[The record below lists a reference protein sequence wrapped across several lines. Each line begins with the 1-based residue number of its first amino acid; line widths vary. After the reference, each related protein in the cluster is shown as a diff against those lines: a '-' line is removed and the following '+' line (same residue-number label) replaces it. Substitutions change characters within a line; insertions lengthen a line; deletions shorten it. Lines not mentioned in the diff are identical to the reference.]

1 VVLSWVDKNN
11 WLIRGKMFENK
22 KLLEVNLTN
31 NTISD
36 IKLKEEV
43 LRNYLSGS
51 GLAAKLLYDELQT
64 DLSPL
69 HPDSPLL
76 FFSGLLTG
84 TPIPT
89 ASKLSVCAKSPLTG
103 IWDEATVGGTW
114 GAELK
119 FCGYEG
125 VIIRG
130 RAEKPVYLYI
140 TPEEIKIKDAQEMWG
155 QDTYRTS
162 QNLKEKGGPE
172 IKIASIGQAGENLVN
187 ISSIV
192 IDAPHYRLA
201 GRGGLGAVMGSKNL
215 KAIVVKGNLKP
226 TVENPLALKEVLKAD
241 RQNIR
246 NYTEGLHK
254 LGTAGSVEAREYIG
268 DLPIKNFAQSRWQGA
283 SKITGQVIVDNLFK
297 KHYACFAC
305 PIACGKEVKIKTP
318 PFVVHGPEYET
329 VAAFGSLCLNDNLDS
344 IVEVNDLCNRYGIDT
359 ISFGISV
366 AFAIEAYEKGFLN
379 QEDFEGI
386 DLEWGNSQTI
396 IKLVH
401 LVAKNEGPGK
411 LLGQGVKQF
420 SKKVGKNSEEF
431 AIHVKGLE
439 LPLHDPRA
447 YTGMALSYA
456 TANRGGCHLES
467 LSYAIESGIPIE
479 DLGYGEDNKLDPH
492 TSIGKAELVIK
503 LQNYMNVF
511 NALGLCKFLLFGR
524 IGPSKV
530 TEWLNQATGWN
541 LTPAELLTIG
551 ERLHNL
557 KRMYNV
563 KLGINRKDDTLPTR
577 LLTLARNDGMAAGV
591 LPELDKMLEEYYYL
605 RGWDENGIP
614 SKEKLKQLNLN

>member
-1 VVLSWVDKNN
+1 MYNN
-11 WLIRGKMFENK
+11 SRKIINID
-22 KLLEVNLTN
+22 LTN
-31 NTISD
+31 NTISVR
-36 IKLKEEV
+36 KLKEEM
-43 LRNYLSGS
+43 LKNYLGGS
-51 GLAAKLLYDELQT
+51 GLAAKLLYDELSA
-64 DLSPL
+64 DLLPL
-69 HPDSPLL
+69 HPDSPLM

-84 TPIPT
+84 TSIPT

-103 IWDEATVGGTW
+103 IWNESTVGGKW

-125 VIIRG
+125 IIIVG
-130 RAEKPVYLYI
+130 KAEKPVYLYI
-140 TPEEIKIKDAQEMWG
+140 TPKEIKIKDAQEIWG
-155 QDTYRTS
+155 QDTYHVS
-162 QNLKEKGGPE
+162 QHLKEKHGPE

-187 ISSIV
+187 ISSVV
-192 IDAPHYRLA
+192 IEAPHCRLA
-201 GRGGLGAVMGSKNL
+201 GRGGMGAVMGSKNL

-226 TVENPLALKEVLKAD
+226 SVNNPLALKEILKTD

-246 NYTEGLHK
+246 HYTEGLHK
-254 LGTAGSVEAREYIG
+254 LGTAGAVEAREYTG
-268 DLPIKNFAQSRWQGA
+268 DLPIKNFAGSRWQGA
-283 SKITGQVIVDNLFK
+283 SKITGQVIADTLFK
-297 KHYACFAC
+297 KHSACFAC

-344 IVEVNDLCNRYGIDT
+344 IVEANDLCNRYGIDT

-366 AFAIEAYEKGFLN
+366 AFAMEACEKGFLN
-379 QEDFEGI
+379 QEDFKGI
-386 DLEWGNSQTI
+386 NIEWGNSQAI
-396 IKLVH
+396 IKLIH
-401 LVAKNEGPGK
+401 QVAKNEGAGK
-411 LLGQGVKQF
+411 LLGQGVRLF

-431 AIHVKGLE
+431 AIHTKGLE

-467 LSYAIESGIPIE
+467 LSYAIESGIPIK
-479 DLGYGEDNKLDPH
+479 DLGYGEDSRLDPH
-492 TSIGKAELVIK
+492 TSNGKAELVIK
-503 LQNYMNVF
+503 LQNYMNIF

-524 IGPSKV
+524 IGPTKV
-530 TEWLNQATGWN
+530 TEWLNHVTGWN

-563 KLGINRKDDTLPTR
+563 KLGINRKDDTLPPR
-577 LLTLARNDGMAAGV
+577 LLDLARDDGMAAGV
-591 LPELDKMLEEYYYL
+591 LPELDKMLEEYYRL
-605 RGWDENGIP
+605 RGWNENGIP
-614 SKEKLKQLNLN
+614 TEKKLRELRLKDI

>member
-1 VVLSWVDKNN
+1 
-11 WLIRGKMFENK
+11 MFKDK
-22 KLLEVNLTN
+22 KLLEINLTN

-36 IKLKEEV
+36 KELKEET
-43 LRNYLSGS
+43 LKNYLSGS
-51 GLAAKLLYDELQT
+51 GLAAKILYDELQT
-64 DLSPL
+64 NLPSL

-84 TPIPT
+84 TPVPT
-89 ASKLSVCAKSPLTG
+89 ACKLSICARSPLTG
-103 IWDEATVGGTW
+103 IWNEATVGGTW

-125 VIIRG
+125 IIIRG
-130 RAEKPVYLYI
+130 KAEKPIYLFI
-140 TPEEIKIKDAQEMWG
+140 TPEEIKIEDAQGIWG

-162 QNLKEKGGPE
+162 QSLKEKHGPE

-192 IDAPHYRLA
+192 IGAPQYRLA

-215 KAIVVKGNLKP
+215 KAVVVKGNLKP
-226 TVENPLALKEVLKAD
+226 TIKNPLALKEILKTD

-246 NYTEGLHK
+246 HYTEGLHK
-254 LGTAGSVEAREYIG
+254 LGTAGSVEAREYTG

-283 SKITGQVIVDNLFK
+283 SKITGQVIVDNIFK

-305 PIACGKEVKIKTP
+305 PIACGKQVKIKLP

-329 VAAFGSLCLNDNLDS
+329 VAALGSLCLNDDVSS
-344 IVEVNDLCNRYGIDT
+344 IVEANEICNRYGIDT
-359 ISFGISV
+359 ISLGISI
-366 AFAIEAYEKGFLN
+366 AFAMEAYDKGLLN
-379 QEDFEGI
+379 RKEFEGI
-386 DLEWGNSQTI
+386 NLKWGNSQAI

-401 LVAKNEGPGK
+401 QVAKNEGLGK
-411 LLGQGVKQF
+411 LLGQGVRLF
-420 SKKVGKNSEEF
+420 SKKIGKNSEEF
-431 AIHVKGLE
+431 AIHTKGLE

-467 LSYAIESGIPIE
+467 LSYVIESGIPLE
-479 DLGYGEDNKLDPH
+479 DLGYGEDNILNPH
-492 TSIGKAELVIK
+492 TSVGKAELVIK
-503 LQNYMNVF
+503 LQNYMNVL

-524 IGPSKV
+524 IGPTKV
-530 TEWLNQATGWN
+530 IEWLNYVTGWN
-541 LTPAELLTIG
+541 LTSKELLTIG
-551 ERLHNL
+551 EKLHNL

-563 KLGINRKDDTLPTR
+563 RLGTNRKDDTLPPR
-577 LLTLARNDGMAAGV
+577 LLHLARNDGMAAGV
-591 LPELDKMLEEYYYL
+591 LPELDKMLEEYYQL
-605 RGWDENGIP
+605 RGWDKNGIP
-614 SKEKLKQLNLN
+614 TEKKLKELGLKAYN

>member
-1 VVLSWVDKNN
+1 
-11 WLIRGKMFENK
+11 MFKNK
-22 KLLEVNLTN
+22 KLLEINLTN

-36 IKLKEEV
+36 RELEENIFK
-43 LRNYLSGS
+43 NYLGGS
-51 GLAAKLLYDELQT
+51 GIAAKLLYHELQPN
-64 DLSPL
+64 LSPL

-103 IWDEATVGGTW
+103 IWNEATVGGKL
-114 GAELK
+114 GAELR

-125 VIIRG
+125 IIVIG
-130 RAEKPVYLYI
+130 KAEKPIYLYI
-140 TPEEIKIKDAQEMWG
+140 TPEKIKIKDAEEMWG
-155 QDTYRTS
+155 QDTYCTS
-162 QNLKEKGGPE
+162 QSLKEKHGPE

-215 KAIVVKGNLKP
+215 KAIVVKGNLK
-226 TVENPLALKEVLKAD
+226 TEINDPLTLKEVLKTD

-246 NYTEGLHK
+246 HYTEGLHK
-254 LGTAGSVEAREYIG
+254 LGTAGSVEAREYTG
-268 DLPIKNFAQSRWQGA
+268 DLPIKNFARSRWQGA
-283 SKITGQVIVDNLFK
+283 SKITGQVIADTLFK

-344 IVEVNDLCNRYGIDT
+344 IVEANDLCNRYGIDT
-359 ISFGISV
+359 ISFGIST
-366 AFAIEAYEKGFLN
+366 AFAIEACEKGFLN
-379 QEDFEGI
+379 QKDFEGI
-386 DLEWGNSQTI
+386 NLEWGNSQTI
-396 IKLVH
+396 INLIH
-401 LVAKNEGPGK
+401 QVAKNEGPGR
-411 LLGQGVKQF
+411 LLGQGVRLF
-420 SKKVGKNSEEF
+420 SKKVGKNSGEF

-467 LSYAIESGIPIE
+467 LSYAIESGIPLE

-492 TSIGKAELVIK
+492 TSDGKAELVIK

-524 IGPSKV
+524 IGPTKV
-530 TEWLNQATGWN
+530 TEWLNCVTGWD

-563 KLGINRKDDTLPTR
+563 KLGINRKDDTLPAR

-591 LPELDKMLEEYYYL
+591 LPELDKMLEEYYRL
-605 RGWDENGIP
+605 RGWDEKGIP

>member
-1 VVLSWVDKNN
+1 MSDIPKR
-11 WLIRGKMFENK
+11 II
-22 KLLEVNLTN
+22 EVNLTKSS
-31 NTISD
+31 IS
-36 IKLKEEV
+36 IQKLEENIFK
-43 LRNYLSGS
+43 NYLGGS
-51 GLAAKLLYDELQT
+51 GLAAKLLHDELRT

-69 HPDSPLL
+69 HPNSPLL

-103 IWDEATVGGTW
+103 IWNESTVGGKW

-125 VIIRG
+125 IIIVG
-130 RAEKPVYLYI
+130 KAEKQVYLYI
-140 TPEEIKIKDAQEMWG
+140 TPKEIKINDAQEIWG
-155 QDTYRTS
+155 QDTYHTS
-162 QNLKEKGGPE
+162 QHLKEKHGPE
-172 IKIASIGQAGENLVN
+172 IKIASIGQAGENMVN

-192 IDAPHYRLA
+192 IDAPHCRLA
-201 GRGGLGAVMGSKNL
+201 GRGGMGAVMGSKNL

-226 TVENPLALKEVLKAD
+226 TINNPLALKETLKVD
-241 RQNIR
+241 RKNIR
-246 NYTEGLHK
+246 YYTEGLHK
-254 LGTAGSVEAREYIG
+254 LGTAGSVEAREYTG
-268 DLPIKNFAQSRWQGA
+268 DLPIKNFSRSRWQGA
-283 SKITGQVIVDNLFK
+283 SKITGQVIVDTLFK

-318 PFVVHGPEYET
+318 PFLVHGPEYET

-344 IVEVNDLCNRYGIDT
+344 IVRANDLCNRYGIDT
-359 ISFGISV
+359 ISLGIGA
-366 AFAIEAYEKGFLN
+366 AFAMEAREKGLLK

-386 DLEWGNSQTI
+386 NLEWGNSQTI
-396 IKLVH
+396 INLIH
-401 LVAKNEGPGK
+401 QVAKNEGPGR
-411 LLGQGVKQF
+411 LLGQGVRLF
-420 SKKVGKNSEEF
+420 SKKIGKNSEEF

-447 YTGMALSYA
+447 YSGMALSYA

-467 LSYAIESGIPIE
+467 LSYAIESGIPLE

-492 TSIGKAELVIK
+492 TSNGKAELVIK

-524 IGPSKV
+524 IGPTKV
-530 TEWLNQATGWN
+530 TEWLNQVTGWN

-563 KLGINRKDDTLPTR
+563 RLGINRKDDILPPR
-577 LLTLARNDGMAAGV
+577 LLHLARNDGMAAGV
-591 LPELDKMLEEYYYL
+591 LPELDKMLEEYYHL
-605 RGWDENGIP
+605 RGWDEKGIP
-614 SKEKLKQLNLN
+614 TEEKLKELGLKAYN

>member
-1 VVLSWVDKNN
+1 
-11 WLIRGKMFENK
+11 MFKNK
-22 KLLEVNLTN
+22 KLLEINLNN

-36 IKLKEEV
+36 RELKENIFK
-43 LRNYLSGS
+43 NYLGGS
-51 GLAAKLLYDELQT
+51 GIAAKLLYDELQPN
-64 DLSPL
+64 LSPL

-84 TPIPT
+84 TPVPT
-89 ASKLSVCAKSPLTG
+89 ACKLSVCAKSPLTG
-103 IWDEATVGGTW
+103 IWSEATVGGSW

-125 VIIRG
+125 IIIRG
-130 RAEKPVYLYI
+130 KAEKPVYLYL
-140 TPEEIKIKDAQEMWG
+140 TSEEIKIKDAQEIWSR
-155 QDTYRTS
+155 DTYNTS
-162 QNLKEKGGPE
+162 QNLKEKHGPE

-187 ISSIV
+187 ISSII

-215 KAIVVKGNLKP
+215 KAIVVEGNLKP
-226 TVENPLALKEVLKAD
+226 TIKNALTLKEILKAD

-246 NYTEGLHK
+246 HYTEGLHQ
-254 LGTAGSVEAREYIG
+254 LGTAGSVEAREYTG
-268 DLPIKNFAQSRWQGA
+268 DLPIKNFAWSRWQGA
-283 SKITGQVIVDNLFK
+283 SKITGQVIVDTLFK

-305 PIACGKEVKIKTP
+305 PIACGKEVKIKIP

-329 VAAFGSLCLNDNLDS
+329 VAALGSLCLNDNLDS
-344 IVEVNDLCNRYGIDT
+344 IVEANDLCNRYGIDT
-359 ISFGISV
+359 ISFGISA
-366 AFAIEAYEKGFLN
+366 AFAMEACEKGFLN
-379 QEDFEGI
+379 QKDFEGI
-386 DLEWGNSQTI
+386 NLEWGNSQAI
-396 IKLVH
+396 NKLIH
-401 LVAKNEGPGK
+401 QVAKNEGPGR
-411 LLGQGVKQF
+411 LLGQGVRLF

-467 LSYAIESGIPIE
+467 LSYAIESGIPLE

-492 TSIGKAELVIK
+492 TSNGKAELVIK

-524 IGPSKV
+524 IGPTKV
-530 TEWLNQATGWN
+530 TEWLNYAAGWS
-541 LTPAELLTIG
+541 LTPAELMTIG

-563 KLGINRKDDTLPTR
+563 RLGINRKDDTLPAR

-591 LPELDKMLEEYYYL
+591 LPELEKMLEEYYRL

>member
-1 VVLSWVDKNN
+1 MSD
-11 WLIRGKMFENK
+11 IPRRIIHI
-22 KLLEVNLTN
+22 NLTK
-31 NTISD
+31 NTIS
-36 IKLKEEV
+36 IQKIEES
-43 LRNYLSGS
+43 LFRKYLGGS
-51 GLAAKLLYDELQT
+51 GLAVKFLYEQKNYNI
-64 DLSPL
+64 SPL
-69 HPDSPLL
+69 HSDSSLL

-84 TPIPT
+84 TPVPT
-89 ASKLSVCAKSPLTG
+89 ASKLSICAKSPLTG
-103 IWDEATVGGTW
+103 IWNEATVGGSW

-125 VIIRG
+125 IIIRG
-130 RAEKPVYLYI
+130 KTDKPVYLYI
-140 TPEEIKIKDAQEMWG
+140 TPKEIKIKDAQEIWG
-155 QDTYRTS
+155 QDTYCTS
-162 QNLKEKGGPE
+162 QSLKEKYSSE

-192 IDAPHYRLA
+192 IDAPHCRLA

-215 KAIVVKGNLKP
+215 KAIVVEGNLKP
-226 TVENPLALKEVLKAD
+226 TIKDPLALKEILKAD
-241 RQNIR
+241 RRNIR
-246 NYTEGLHK
+246 HYTEGLHK
-254 LGTAGSVEAREYIG
+254 LGTAGSVEAREYTG
-268 DLPIKNFAQSRWQGA
+268 DLPIKNFARSRWQGA
-283 SKITGQVIVDNLFK
+283 SKITGQVIVDTLFK

-344 IVEVNDLCNRYGIDT
+344 IVEANDLCNRYGIDT

-366 AFAIEAYEKGFLN
+366 AFAMEANEKGFLN

-386 DLEWGNSQTI
+386 NLEWGNSQAM

-401 LVAKNEGPGK
+401 QVAKNEGPGK
-411 LLGQGVKQF
+411 LLGQGVRLF
-420 SKKVGKNSEEF
+420 SKKAGKNSEEF

-467 LSYAIESGIPIE
+467 LSYAIESGIPLE
-479 DLGYGEDNKLDPH
+479 DLSYGEDNILDPH
-492 TSIGKAELVIK
+492 TSVGKAELVIK

-511 NALGLCKFLLFGR
+511 NALGLCKFLLFSR
-524 IGPSKV
+524 IGPTKV
-530 TEWLNQATGWN
+530 TEWLNHVTGWN
-541 LTPAELLTIG
+541 RTPAELLIIG

-563 KLGINRKDDTLPTR
+563 RLGINRKDDILPPR
-577 LLTLARNDGMAAGV
+577 LLHLARNDGMAAGV
-591 LPELDKMLEEYYYL
+591 LPELDKMLEEYYRL
-605 RGWDENGIP
+605 RGWNEKGIP
-614 SKEKLKQLNLN
+614 TEKKLKELGLKLI

>member
-1 VVLSWVDKNN
+1 MPDI
-11 WLIRGKMFENK
+11 IRRII
-22 KLLEVNLTN
+22 EVNLTKGS
-31 NTISD
+31 IS
-36 IKLKEEV
+36 IQKLDENIF
-43 LRNYLSGS
+43 RYYLGGS
-51 GLAAKLLYDELQT
+51 GLAAKLLYDELHT
-64 DLSPL
+64 ELPSL

-84 TPIPT
+84 TPVPT
-89 ASKLSVCAKSPLTG
+89 ACKLSICARSPLTG
-103 IWDEATVGGTW
+103 IWNEATVGGTW

-125 VIIRG
+125 IIIRG
-130 RAEKPVYLYI
+130 KAEKPVYLYI
-140 TPEEIKIKDAQEMWG
+140 TSKEIKIKDAQEVWG
-155 QDTYRTS
+155 QDTYHTS
-162 QNLKEKGGPE
+162 QHLKEKHGPE

-215 KAIVVKGNLKP
+215 KAIIVKGNLKP
-226 TVENPLALKEVLKAD
+226 PTKNPLVLKEILKAD

-246 NYTEGLHK
+246 HYTEGLHK
-254 LGTAGSVEAREYIG
+254 LGTAGLVEVREYTG
-268 DLPIKNFAQSRWQGA
+268 DLPIKNFAMSRWEGA
-283 SKITGQVIVDNLFK
+283 SKITGQIIVDTLFK

-329 VAAFGSLCLNDNLDS
+329 VAAFGSLCLNDNIDS
-344 IVEVNDLCNRYGIDT
+344 IVRANDLCNRYGIDT
-359 ISFGISV
+359 ISFGISA
-366 AFAIEAYEKGFLN
+366 AFAMEACEKGFLN

-386 DLEWGNSQTI
+386 NLEWGNSRAI

-401 LVAKNEGPGK
+401 QVAKNEGPGK
-411 LLGQGVKQF
+411 LLGQGVRLF

-467 LSYAIESGIPIE
+467 LSYAIESGIPLE
-479 DLGYGEDNKLDPH
+479 DLGYGEDNILDPH
-492 TSIGKAELVIK
+492 TSVGKAELVIK

-524 IGPSKV
+524 IEPTKV
-530 TEWLNQATGWN
+530 TEWLNHVTGWN

-551 ERLHNL
+551 KRLHNL
-557 KRMYNV
+557 KRRYNV
-563 KLGINRKDDTLPTR
+563 RLGINRKDDILPPR
-577 LLTLARNDGMAAGV
+577 LLHLARNDGMAAGV
-591 LPELDKMLEEYYYL
+591 LPELDKMLEEYYHL

-614 SKEKLKQLNLN
+614 TEE

>member
-1 VVLSWVDKNN
+1 
-11 WLIRGKMFENK
+11 MFNK
-22 KLLEVNLTN
+22 KLLEINLTN
-31 NTISD
+31 NTIND
-36 IKLKEEV
+36 RKLKEEA

-51 GLAAKLLYDELQT
+51 GLAAKLLYDELQPH
-64 DLSPL
+64 LSPL

-84 TPIPT
+84 TFIPT

-103 IWDEATVGGTW
+103 IWNEATVGGKW

-125 VIIRG
+125 IIIIG
-130 RAEKPVYLYI
+130 KAEKPVYLYI
-140 TPEEIKIKDAQEMWG
+140 TPKEIKIKDAQEVWG
-155 QDTYRTS
+155 QDTYHTS
-162 QNLKEKGGPE
+162 QYLKEKHDSE

-201 GRGGLGAVMGSKNL
+201 GRGGLGAVMGSKKL

-226 TVENPLALKEVLKAD
+226 SVKNPLTLKEILKAD
-241 RQNIR
+241 HQNIR
-246 NYTEGLHK
+246 NYTKGLHQ
-254 LGTAGSVEAREYIG
+254 LGTAGSVEVREYTG
-268 DLPIKNFAQSRWQGA
+268 DLPIKNFARSRWQEA
-283 SKITGQVIVDNLFK
+283 SKITGQVIIDTLFK

-318 PFVVHGPEYET
+318 PFVVHSPEYET

-344 IVEVNDLCNRYGIDT
+344 IVEANDLCNRYGIDT

-366 AFAIEAYEKGFLN
+366 AFAMEAHEKGFLN
-379 QEDFEGI
+379 QKDFEGI
-386 DLEWGNSQTI
+386 NLEWGNSRAI
-396 IKLVH
+396 IKLIH
-401 LVAKNEGPGK
+401 QVAKNEGPGR
-411 LLGQGVKQF
+411 LLGQGVRLF

-431 AIHVKGLE
+431 AIHAKGLE

-467 LSYAIESGIPIE
+467 LSYAIESGIPLE

-492 TSIGKAELVIK
+492 TSNGKAELVIK

-524 IGPSKV
+524 IGPTKV
-530 TEWLNQATGWN
+530 VEWLNQVTGWN

-563 KLGINRKDDTLPTR
+563 RLGINRKDDILPPR
-577 LLTLARNDGMAAGV
+577 LLRLVRNDGMAAGV
-591 LPELDKMLEEYYYL
+591 LPELDKMLEEYYRL

-614 SKEKLKQLNLN
+614 RKEKLKQLNLN

>member
-1 VVLSWVDKNN
+1 
-11 WLIRGKMFENK
+11 MFKNK
-22 KLLEVNLTN
+22 KLLEINLTN
-31 NTISD
+31 NTVGD
-36 IKLKEEV
+36 RKLKEEV
-43 LRNYLSGS
+43 LKNYLGGS

-89 ASKLSVCAKSPLTG
+89 ASKLSICAKSPLTG
-103 IWDEATVGGTW
+103 IWNEATVGGKL

-125 VIIRG
+125 IIIMG
-130 RAEKPVYLYI
+130 KAEKPVYLYI

-162 QNLKEKGGPE
+162 QSLKEKCGPE

-215 KAIVVKGNLKP
+215 KAIVVKGDLKP
-226 TVENPLALKEVLKAD
+226 TIENPLALKETLKVD

-254 LGTAGSVEAREYIG
+254 LGTAGAVEAREYTG
-268 DLPIKNFAQSRWQGA
+268 DLPIKNFSGSRWQGA

-318 PFVVHGPEYET
+318 PFVAHGPEYET

-344 IVEVNDLCNRYGIDT
+344 IVEANDLCNRYGIDT

-366 AFAIEAYEKGFLN
+366 AFAMETYEKGFLN

-386 DLEWGNSQTI
+386 NLEWGNSQTI
-396 IKLVH
+396 IDLIH

-411 LLGQGVKQF
+411 LLGQGVRQF

-431 AIHVKGLE
+431 AIHAKGLE

-467 LSYAIESGIPIE
+467 LSYAVESGISIE
-479 DLGYGEDNKLDPH
+479 DLGYGEDNRLDPH

-524 IGPSKV
+524 IGPTKV
-530 TEWLNQATGWN
+530 TEWLNQLTGWN
-541 LTPAELLTIG
+541 LTPEELLTIG

-591 LPELDKMLEEYYYL
+591 LPELDKMLEEYYRL

>member
-1 VVLSWVDKNN
+1 MSNVPRRIIEINLANSSISIQK
-11 WLIRGKMFENK
+11 LEENIFK
-22 KLLEVNLTN
+22 
-31 NTISD
+31 
-36 IKLKEEV
+36 
-43 LRNYLSGS
+43 NYLGGS

-84 TPIPT
+84 TSIPT

-103 IWDEATVGGTW
+103 IWNESTVGGKW

-125 VIIRG
+125 IIVKG
-130 RAEKPVYLYI
+130 KAEKPVYLHI
-140 TPEEIKIKDAQEMWG
+140 TPEEIKIKDAQVLWG
-155 QDTYRTS
+155 QDTYHTS
-162 QNLKEKGGPE
+162 QHLKEKHGPE

-201 GRGGLGAVMGSKNL
+201 GRGGMGAVMGSKNL
-215 KAIVVKGNLKP
+215 KAIIVKGNLKP
-226 TVENPLALKEVLKAD
+226 TIKNPLTLKAD

-246 NYTEGLHK
+246 DYTEGLHQ
-254 LGTAGSVEAREYIG
+254 LGTAGSVEAREYTG
-268 DLPIKNFAQSRWQGA
+268 DLPIKNFTRSRWQGA
-283 SKITGQVIVDNLFK
+283 SKITGQVIVDTLFK

-318 PFVVHGPEYET
+318 PFVAHGPEYET
-329 VAAFGSLCLNDNLDS
+329 VGAFGSLCLNDNLDS
-344 IVEVNDLCNRYGIDT
+344 IVEANDLCNRYGIDT
-359 ISFGISV
+359 ISLGVNI
-366 AFAIEAYEKGFLN
+366 AFAMEVCEKGLLN
-379 QEDFEGI
+379 QKDFEGI
-386 DLEWGNSQTI
+386 NLKWGNSQTI
-396 IKLVH
+396 INLIH
-401 LVAKNEGPGK
+401 QVARNEDPGR
-411 LLGQGVKQF
+411 LLGQGVRLF
-420 SKKVGKNSEEF
+420 SKKTGKNSEKF
-431 AIHVKGLE
+431 AIHAKGLE
-439 LPLHDPRA
+439 IPLHDPRA

-467 LSYAIESGIPIE
+467 LSYALESGIPLE

-492 TSIGKAELVIK
+492 TSVGKAELVIK
-503 LQNYMNVF
+503 LQNYMNIF

-524 IGPSKV
+524 IGPTKI
-530 TEWLNQATGWN
+530 TEWLNQVTGWK

-551 ERLHNL
+551 ERLHHL

-563 KLGINRKDDTLPTR
+563 RLGINRKDDTLPPR
-577 LLTLARNDGMAAGV
+577 LLALARDDGMAAGV
-591 LPELDKMLEEYYYL
+591 LPELDKMLEEYYHL

-614 SKEKLKQLNLN
+614 TEEKLRELGL

>member
-1 VVLSWVDKNN
+1 MPDI
-11 WLIRGKMFENK
+11 IRRII
-22 KLLEVNLTN
+22 EVNLTKGS
-31 NTISD
+31 IS
-36 IKLKEEV
+36 IQKLDENIF
-43 LRNYLSGS
+43 RYYLGGS
-51 GLAAKLLYDELQT
+51 GLAAKLLYDELHT
-64 DLSPL
+64 ELPSL

-84 TPIPT
+84 TPVPT
-89 ASKLSVCAKSPLTG
+89 ACKLSICARSPLTG
-103 IWDEATVGGTW
+103 IWNEATVGGTW

-125 VIIRG
+125 IIIRG
-130 RAEKPVYLYI
+130 KAEKPVYLYI
-140 TPEEIKIKDAQEMWG
+140 TSKEIKIKDAQEVWG
-155 QDTYRTS
+155 QDTYHTS
-162 QNLKEKGGPE
+162 QHLKEKHGPE

-215 KAIVVKGNLKP
+215 KAIIVKGNLKP
-226 TVENPLALKEVLKAD
+226 PTKNPLVLKEILKAD

-246 NYTEGLHK
+246 HYTEGLHK
-254 LGTAGSVEAREYIG
+254 LGTAGLVEVREYTG
-268 DLPIKNFAQSRWQGA
+268 DLPIKNFAMSRWEGA
-283 SKITGQVIVDNLFK
+283 SKITGQIIVDTLFK

-329 VAAFGSLCLNDNLDS
+329 VAAFGSLCLNDNIDS
-344 IVEVNDLCNRYGIDT
+344 IVRANDLCNRYGIDT
-359 ISFGISV
+359 ISFGISA
-366 AFAIEAYEKGFLN
+366 AFAMEACEKGFLN

-386 DLEWGNSQTI
+386 NLEWGNSRAI

-401 LVAKNEGPGK
+401 QVAKNEGPGK
-411 LLGQGVKQF
+411 LLGQGVRLF

-467 LSYAIESGIPIE
+467 LSYAIESGIPLE
-479 DLGYGEDNKLDPH
+479 DLGYGEDNILDPH
-492 TSIGKAELVIK
+492 TSVGKAELVIK

-524 IGPSKV
+524 IGPTKV
-530 TEWLNQATGWN
+530 TEWLNHVTGWN

-551 ERLHNL
+551 KRLHNL
-557 KRMYNV
+557 KRRYNV
-563 KLGINRKDDTLPTR
+563 RLGINRKDDILPPR
-577 LLTLARNDGMAAGV
+577 LLHLARNDGMAAGV
-591 LPELDKMLEEYYYL
+591 LPELDKMLEEYYHL

-614 SKEKLKQLNLN
+614 TEE

>member
-1 VVLSWVDKNN
+1 
-11 WLIRGKMFENK
+11 MFNK
-22 KLLEVNLTN
+22 KLLEINLTN
-31 NTISD
+31 NTIND
-36 IKLKEEV
+36 RKLKEEA

-51 GLAAKLLYDELQT
+51 GLAAKLLYDELQPH
-64 DLSPL
+64 LSPL

-84 TPIPT
+84 TFIPT

-103 IWDEATVGGTW
+103 IWNEATVGGKW

-125 VIIRG
+125 IIIIG
-130 RAEKPVYLYI
+130 KAEKPVYLYI
-140 TPEEIKIKDAQEMWG
+140 TPKEIKIKDAQEVWG
-155 QDTYRTS
+155 QDTYHTS
-162 QNLKEKGGPE
+162 QYLKEKHDSE

-201 GRGGLGAVMGSKNL
+201 GRGGLGAVMGSKKL

-226 TVENPLALKEVLKAD
+226 SVKNPLTLKEILKAD
-241 RQNIR
+241 HQNIR
-246 NYTEGLHK
+246 NYTKGLHQ
-254 LGTAGSVEAREYIG
+254 LGTAGSVEVREYTG
-268 DLPIKNFAQSRWQGA
+268 DLPIKNFARSRWQEA
-283 SKITGQVIVDNLFK
+283 SKITGQVIIDTLFK

-318 PFVVHGPEYET
+318 PFVVHSPEYET

-344 IVEVNDLCNRYGIDT
+344 IVEANDLCNRYGIDT

-366 AFAIEAYEKGFLN
+366 AFAMEAHEKGFLN
-379 QEDFEGI
+379 QKDFEGI
-386 DLEWGNSQTI
+386 NLEWGNSRAI
-396 IKLVH
+396 IKLIH
-401 LVAKNEGPGK
+401 QVAKNEGPGR
-411 LLGQGVKQF
+411 LLGQGVRLF

-431 AIHVKGLE
+431 AIHAKGLE

-467 LSYAIESGIPIE
+467 LSYAIESGIPLE

-492 TSIGKAELVIK
+492 TSNGKAELVIK

-524 IGPSKV
+524 IGPTKV
-530 TEWLNQATGWN
+530 VEWLNQVTGWN

-557 KRMYNV
+557 KRMYNIR
-563 KLGINRKDDTLPTR
+563 LGINRNDDTLPAR

-591 LPELDKMLEEYYYL
+591 LPELGKMLEEYYRL

-614 SKEKLKQLNLN
+614 TEKKLKELGLKVYN

>member
-1 VVLSWVDKNN
+1 
-11 WLIRGKMFENK
+11 MFKNK
-22 KLLEVNLTN
+22 KLLEINLTN
-31 NTISD
+31 NTIGD
-36 IKLKEEV
+36 RKLKEEV
-43 LRNYLSGS
+43 LKNYLGGS
-51 GLAAKLLYDELQT
+51 GLAAKLLYDELQPN
-64 DLSPL
+64 LSPL

-84 TPIPT
+84 TSVPT

-103 IWDEATVGGTW
+103 IWNESTVGGKW

-125 VIIRG
+125 IIVTG
-130 RAEKPVYLYI
+130 KAEKPAYLYI
-140 TPEEIKIKDAQEMWG
+140 TPEEIKIKDAQEIWG
-155 QDTYRTS
+155 QDTYNTS
-162 QNLKEKGGPE
+162 QHLKEKHGPE

-226 TVENPLALKEVLKAD
+226 NIKNPLALKEILKID

-254 LGTAGSVEAREYIG
+254 LGTAGSVEAREYTG

-283 SKITGQVIVDNLFK
+283 SKITGQAIVDTLFK

-344 IVEVNDLCNRYGIDT
+344 IVEANDLCNRYGIDT

-366 AFAIEAYEKGFLN
+366 AFAMEVHEKGFLN
-379 QEDFEGI
+379 QEGFEGI
-386 DLEWGNSQTI
+386 NLEWGNSQAI

-401 LVAKNEGPGK
+401 QVAKNEGPGR
-411 LLGQGVKQF
+411 LLGQGVRLL
-420 SKKVGKNSEEF
+420 SKKVGKNSEGF
-431 AIHVKGLE
+431 AIHAKGLE

-467 LSYAIESGIPIE
+467 LSYAIESGIPLE
-479 DLGYGEDNKLDPH
+479 HLGNGEDNRLDPH
-492 TSIGKAELVIK
+492 KSTGKAELVIK

-511 NALGLCKFLLFGR
+511 NALGLCKFLIFGR
-524 IGPSKV
+524 IGPTKV
-530 TEWLNQATGWN
+530 AEWLNQVTGWN

-563 KLGINRKDDTLPTR
+563 KLGINRKDDTLPAR
-577 LLTLARNDGMAAGV
+577 LLTLARNDGMASGV
-591 LPELDKMLEEYYYL
+591 LPELDKMLEEYYQL

-614 SKEKLKQLNLN
+614 TEKKLKELGL

>member
-1 VVLSWVDKNN
+1 MSN
-11 WLIRGKMFENK
+11 IQRRII
-22 KLLEVNLTN
+22 EVNLTKSF
-31 NTISD
+31 TS
-36 IKLKEEV
+36 IKKVEEN
-43 LRNYLSGS
+43 LFKNYLGGS
-51 GLAAKLLYDELQT
+51 GLAAKLLYDELQPN
-64 DLSPL
+64 LSPL

-89 ASKLSVCAKSPLTG
+89 ASKLSICARSPLTG
-103 IWDEATVGGTW
+103 IWNEATVGGTW

-130 RAEKPVYLYI
+130 RAAKPVYLYI
-140 TPEEIKIKDAQEMWG
+140 TPEEIKIKDAQEIWG
-155 QDTYRTS
+155 QDTYHAS
-162 QNLKEKGGPE
+162 QHLKEKHGPE
-172 IKIASIGQAGENLVN
+172 IKVASIGQAGENLVN

-226 TVENPLALKEVLKAD
+226 TIENPLALKETLKAD

-254 LGTAGSVEAREYIG
+254 LGTAGSVEAREYTG
-268 DLPIKNFAQSRWQGA
+268 DLPIKNFAGSRWQGA
-283 SKITGQVIVDNLFK
+283 SKITGQVIADTIFK

-305 PIACGKEVKIKTP
+305 PIACGKEVKIKIP

-344 IVEVNDLCNRYGIDT
+344 IVEANDLCNRYGIDT

-366 AFAIEAYEKGFLN
+366 AFAMETYEKGFLN
-379 QEDFEGI
+379 KKDFEGI
-386 DLEWGNSQTI
+386 NLEWGNSQTI
-396 IKLVH
+396 IKLAH
-401 LVAKNEGPGK
+401 QVAKNEGPGK

-420 SKKVGKNSEEF
+420 SKKVGRNSEEF

-467 LSYAIESGIPIE
+467 LSYAIESGIPLE

-492 TSIGKAELVIK
+492 TSNGKAELVIK

-524 IGPSKV
+524 IGPTKV
-530 TEWLNQATGWN
+530 TEWLNQVTGWN

-591 LPELDKMLEEYYYL
+591 LPELDKMLEEYYRL
-605 RGWDENGIP
+605 RGWEENGIP
-614 SKEKLKQLNLN
+614 TKKKLEELGLKDI

>member
-1 VVLSWVDKNN
+1 MSDIPRRIVNVD
-11 WLIRGKMFENK
+11 
-22 KLLEVNLTN
+22 LTN
-31 NTISD
+31 NTIS
-36 IKLKEEV
+36 IQKLEED
-43 LRNYLSGS
+43 LFRNYLGGS
-51 GLAAKLLYDELQT
+51 GLAAKLLYDELHT
-64 DLSPL
+64 ELPSL

-84 TPIPT
+84 TPVPT
-89 ASKLSVCAKSPLTG
+89 ACKLSICARSPLTG
-103 IWDEATVGGTW
+103 IWNEATVGGTW

-125 VIIRG
+125 IIIRG
-130 RAEKPVYLYI
+130 KTDKPVYLYI
-140 TPEEIKIKDAQEMWG
+140 TPEEIKIKDAQVIWG
-155 QDTYRTS
+155 QDTYNTS
-162 QNLKEKGGPE
+162 QNLKEKYGSG

-215 KAIVVKGNLKP
+215 KAIIVKGNFKP
-226 TVENPLALKEVLKAD
+226 PVKTPLALKEILKAD

-246 NYTEGLHK
+246 HYTEGLHK
-254 LGTAGSVEAREYIG
+254 LGTAGSVEAREYTG
-268 DLPIKNFAQSRWQGA
+268 DLPIKNFARSRWQRA
-283 SKITGQVIVDNLFK
+283 SKITGQIIVDTLFK
-297 KHYACFAC
+297 KHYTCFAC
-305 PIACGKEVKIKTP
+305 PIACGKEVKVKIP

-344 IVEVNDLCNRYGIDT
+344 IVEANGLCNKYGIDT
-359 ISFGISV
+359 ISLGVSI
-366 AFAIEAYEKGFLN
+366 AFAMEAREKGFLN
-379 QEDFEGI
+379 LEDFEGI
-386 DLEWGNSQTI
+386 NLRWGNSQTI
-396 IKLVH
+396 INLIH
-401 LVAKNEGPGK
+401 QVAKNEGPGR
-411 LLGQGVKQF
+411 LLGQGVRLF

-467 LSYAIESGIPIE
+467 LSYVIESGIPLE
-479 DLGYGEDNKLDPH
+479 DIGYGEDNKLDPH
-492 TSIGKAELVIK
+492 TSNGKAELVIK

-524 IGPSKV
+524 IGPTKV
-530 TEWLNQATGWN
+530 TEWLNYVTGWN

-563 KLGINRKDDTLPTR
+563 RLGINRKNDILPSR
-577 LLTLARNDGMAAGV
+577 LLHLARNDGMAAGI
-591 LPELDKMLEEYYYL
+591 LPELDKMLEEYYRL

-614 SKEKLKQLNLN
+614 TEKKLKELGLKYT

>member
-1 VVLSWVDKNN
+1 MINNSKKIINVD
-11 WLIRGKMFENK
+11 LNK
-22 KLLEVNLTN
+22 
-31 NTISD
+31 NTIS
-36 IKLKEEV
+36 IQKLEED
-43 LRNYLSGS
+43 LFRNYLGGS
-51 GLAAKLLYDELQT
+51 GLAAKLLYDELQPN
-64 DLSPL
+64 LSPL
-69 HPDSPLL
+69 HPNSPLL

-84 TPIPT
+84 TSIPT

-103 IWDEATVGGTW
+103 IWNESTVGGKW

-125 VIIRG
+125 IIVTG
-130 RAEKPVYLYI
+130 KAEKPVYLYI
-140 TPEEIKIKDAQEMWG
+140 TPEEIKIEDGKEIWG
-155 QDTYRTS
+155 QDTYCTS
-162 QNLKEKGGPE
+162 QSLKEKHGPE

-215 KAIVVKGNLKP
+215 KAIIVKGNLKP
-226 TVENPLALKEVLKAD
+226 ETKNPLALKEILKAD

-246 NYTEGLHK
+246 HYTEGLHK
-254 LGTAGSVEAREYIG
+254 LGTAGSVEAREYTG
-268 DLPIKNFAQSRWQGA
+268 DLPIKNFARSRWQGA
-283 SKITGQVIVDNLFK
+283 SKITGQVIADTLFK

-318 PFVVHGPEYET
+318 PFVAHGPEYET

-344 IVEVNDLCNRYGIDT
+344 IVEANDLCNRYGIDT
-359 ISFGISV
+359 ISLGISA
-366 AFAIEAYEKGFLN
+366 AFAMEAYEKGLLN
-379 QEDFEGI
+379 QKDFKGI
-386 DLEWGNSQTI
+386 NLEWGNSQTI
-396 IKLVH
+396 INLIH
-401 LVAKNEGPGK
+401 QVAKNEGPGK
-411 LLGQGVKQF
+411 LLGQGVRSF

-467 LSYAIESGIPIE
+467 LSYAIESGIPLE

-492 TSIGKAELVIK
+492 TSNGKAELVIK

-524 IGPSKV
+524 IGPTKV
-530 TEWLNQATGWN
+530 TEWLNHVTGWD
-541 LTPAELLTIG
+541 LTPAELLTTG

-557 KRMYNV
+557 KRIYNV
-563 KLGINRKDDTLPTR
+563 RLGIDRKDDTLPPR
-577 LLTLARNDGMAAGV
+577 LLYLARDDGMAAGV
-591 LPELDKMLEEYYYL
+591 LPELDKMLEEYYHL
-605 RGWDENGIP
+605 RGWDEKGIP
-614 SKEKLKQLNLN
+614 TEKKLKELGLNTYN